1 MSEFHYSSSEI
12 QDTTPRFVEAVKTNT
27 NHHSGYESQHCLE
40 QLKVI
45 MGAGVDF
52 LESAETYE
60 TPTVST
66 S

>member
-27 NHHSGYESQHCLE
+27 NYLSGHELQHCLE

-52 LESAETYE
+52 LELAERHTRLRL
-60 TPTVST
+60 
-66 S
+66 